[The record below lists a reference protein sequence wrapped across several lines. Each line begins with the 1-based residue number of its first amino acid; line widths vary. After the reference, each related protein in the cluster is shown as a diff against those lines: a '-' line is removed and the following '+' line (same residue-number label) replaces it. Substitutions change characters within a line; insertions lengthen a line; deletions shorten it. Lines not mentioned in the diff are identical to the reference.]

1 MVFRCA
7 PQGGL
12 SQSRLAQGSRCGRG
26 ALLLDGFEG
35 NKRDAALLSAA
46 GFSPGN
52 SKNRRAGR
60 RETDGGRH
68 GRGTETAVGEFPRF
82 QGEGGRSHRPGRGA
96 LLQRRRAA
104 RFPLVCFWESAIG
117 SAARESRQDSAR
129 GETRAE
135 ALEELWP

>member
-7 PQGGL
+7 PPGRL
-12 SQSRLAQGSRCGRG
+12 SQSRLAQGRRGGRG
-26 ALLLDGFEG
+26 ALLLDGPEG

-46 GFSPGN
+46 GFSRSN

-68 GRGTETAVGEFPRF
+68 GRGTQTAVGEFPRL

-104 RFPLVCFWESAIG
+104 RFPLVCFWESAFRPT
-117 SAARESRQDSAR
+117 ARQSRQDSTR
-129 GETRAE
+129 GKTRTRA
-135 ALEELWP
+135 LE